1 MKIRM
6 SRNTVIAIVS
16 GYFNPVHKGHIELF
30 ERAKEIADKLIVIV
44 NNDKQRELKGS
55 KEFQTDKERY
65 KIISS
70 LKSVDGVVLSID
82 EDTTVRESLKF
93 LYERY
98 SFMEDSSRESGNP
111 TLFKLIFVNGGDQ
124 FSNTVAERDVCQQ
137 YGIYMIDG
145 LGGKIQS
152 SSWLLSEEK

>member
-1 MKIRM
+1 M
-6 SRNTVIAIVS
+6 SKKTVIAIAS
-16 GYFNPVHKGHIELF
+16 GYFNPLHKGHIELF
-30 ERAKEIADKLIVIV
+30 EKAKEIADKLIVIV

-55 KEFQTDKERY
+55 KEFQTEDERC

-70 LKSVDGVVLSID
+70 LRVVDGVLLSID
-82 EDTTVRESLKF
+82 EDRTVRESLKR

-98 SFMEDSSRESGNP
+98 KKMEVTIGIPGNP
-111 TLFKLIFVNGGDQ
+111 AEYKLIFVNGGDQ
-124 FSNTVAERDVCQQ
+124 FSNEVAERDVCQQ

-145 LGGKIQS
+145 MGGKIQS

>member
-1 MKIRM
+1 M
-6 SRNTVIAIVS
+6 SKKTVIAIAS

-55 KEFQTDKERY
+55 KEFQTEDERC

-70 LKSVDGVVLSID
+70 LKPVDGVLLSID
-82 EDTTVRESLKF
+82 EDRTVRESLK
-93 LYERY
+93 LLNERY
-98 SFMEDSSRESGNP
+98 EIIKINTSTSETPLE
-111 TLFKLIFVNGGDQ
+111 FKLIFINGGDQ
-124 FSNTVAERDVCQQ
+124 FSNTVAERDVCME

-145 LGGKIQS
+145 MGGKIQS
-152 SSWLLSEEK
+152 SSWLLNGNEK

>member
-1 MKIRM
+1 M
-6 SRNTVIAIVS
+6 SKKTVIAIAS

-55 KEFQTDKERY
+55 KEFQTEDERC

-70 LKSVDGVVLSID
+70 LKPVDGVLLSID
-82 EDTTVRESLKF
+82 EDRTVRESLK
-93 LYERY
+93 LLNERY
-98 SFMEDSSRESGNP
+98 EIIKINTSTSETPLE
-111 TLFKLIFVNGGDQ
+111 FKLIFINGGDQ
-124 FSNTVAERDVCQQ
+124 FSNTVAERDVCME

-145 LGGKIQS
+145 MGGKIQS
-152 SSWLLSEEK
+152 SSWLLKGNEK

>member
-1 MKIRM
+1 M
-6 SRNTVIAIVS
+6 SKKTVIAIAS
-16 GYFNPVHKGHIELF
+16 GYFNPLHKGHIELF
-30 ERAKEIADKLIVIV
+30 EKAREIADKLIVIV

-55 KEFQTDKERY
+55 KEFQTEDERC

-70 LKSVDGVVLSID
+70 LRVVDGVLLSID
-82 EDTTVRESLKF
+82 EDRTVRESLKL

-98 SFMEDSSRESGNP
+98 KKMEVTIGISGNP
-111 TLFKLIFVNGGDQ
+111 AEYKLIFVNGGDQ
-124 FSNTVAERDVCQQ
+124 FSNEVAERDVCQQ

-145 LGGKIQS
+145 MGGKIQS

>member
-1 MKIRM
+1 MRIRM
-6 SRNTVIAIVS
+6 SRNTVIAIAS
-16 GYFNPVHKGHIELF
+16 GYFNPLHIGHIELF
-30 ERAKEIADKLIVIV
+30 ERAKEIADRLVVIV
-44 NNDKQRELKGS
+44 NNDRQLELCGAG
-55 KEFQTDKERY
+55 KEFQNDKERY

-82 EDTTVRESLKF
+82 MDTTVRESLKF

-124 FSNTVAERDVCQQ
+124 FSNTVAERDVCKE

-145 LGGKIQS
+145 MGGNQ
-152 SSWLLSEEK
+152 

>member
-1 MKIRM
+1 M
-6 SRNTVIAIVS
+6 SKKTVIGIAS

-30 ERAKEIADKLIVIV
+30 EKGKEICDKLIVIV

-55 KEFQTDKERY
+55 KEFQKQGERC

-70 LKSVDGVVLSID
+70 LKPVDGVLLSID
-82 EDTTVRESLKF
+82 EDRTVRESLK
-93 LYERY
+93 LLSERY
-98 SFMEDSSRESGNP
+98 KKIENDPVRNP
-111 TLFKLIFVNGGDQ
+111 ATQFQLIFINGGDQ
-124 FSNTVAERDVCQQ
+124 FSNEVAERDVCNE

-152 SSWLLSEEK
+152 SSWLLNDEK

>member
-1 MKIRM
+1 M
-6 SRNTVIAIVS
+6 SKKTVIAIAS

-55 KEFQTDKERY
+55 KEFQTEDERC

-70 LKSVDGVVLSID
+70 LKPVDGFLLSID
-82 EDTTVRESLKF
+82 EDRTVRESLK
-93 LYERY
+93 LLNERY
-98 SFMEDSSRESGNP
+98 EIIKINTSTSETPLE
-111 TLFKLIFVNGGDQ
+111 FKLIFINGGDQ
-124 FSNTVAERDVCQQ
+124 FSNTVAERDVCME

-145 LGGKIQS
+145 MGGKIQS
-152 SSWLLSEEK
+152 SSWLLKGNEK